1 MKKVALI
8 FPGQGAQ
15 KVGMAKELYDASP
28 QARAVIDEAD
38 SVIKNLKK
46 VMFEGP
52 QETLTQTAFCQP
64 AIFTHSLAGLKALQ
78 ASEKF
83 KNIEIA
89 FACGLS
95 LGEYSSVAASGA
107 LSLGDALRLI
117 QKRGA
122 YMDEACK
129 MRAGGMAAV
138 IGAEEALIRDVCA
151 STGAEVANF
160 NSPSQIVITGD
171 KAKVE
176 AACVV
181 LKEKG
186 AKRVIPLDVAGAFH
200 SSLMKPAADKFQ
212 ADLAVAR
219 LQDGRF
225 PVIGNVDGLPAQKAD
240 DIRAKLGMQI
250 TSSVQW
256 IKSIRYISSQGVTIF
271 LEIGP
276 GNVLK
281 GLVRQIDPALV
292 VHNIQTPADIEQLP
306 F

>member
-28 QARAVIDEAD
+28 EARAVIDEAD
-38 SVIKNLKK
+38 SVIKGLKT

-78 ASEKF
+78 ASDKF

-95 LGEYSSVAASGA
+95 LGEYSSVAAAGA

-117 QKRGA
+117 QKRGS
-122 YMDEACK
+122 YMEEACR

-138 IGAEEALIRDVCA
+138 IGGEEALIREVCA

-186 AKRVIPLDVAGAFH
+186 VKRVIPLDVAGAFH
-200 SSLMKPAADKFQ
+200 SSLMKPAAEKFA
-212 ADLAVAR
+212 ADLAAAR
-219 LQDGRF
+219 LQDGQF
-225 PVIGNVDGLPAQKAD
+225 PVVGNVDGLPAQKAD
-240 DIRAKLGMQI
+240 DIRAKLGTQI

-256 IKSIRYISSQGVTIF
+256 ITSIQTISSQGVDTF

-281 GLVRQIDPALV
+281 GLVRQINPALV
-292 VHNIQTPADIEQLP
+292 VHTIQTPTDIESLP